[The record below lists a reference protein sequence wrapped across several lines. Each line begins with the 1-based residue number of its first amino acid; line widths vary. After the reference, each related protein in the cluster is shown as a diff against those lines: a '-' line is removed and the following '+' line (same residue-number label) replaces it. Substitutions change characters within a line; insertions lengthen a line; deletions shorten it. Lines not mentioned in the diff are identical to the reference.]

1 MPKIPKYVK
10 TTAKFILSFGILA
23 FVFYKIDLDELMR
36 VFLRVQLLY
45 LIPAALFFILSK
57 LVAAYRLN
65 LFLGRTGIKIS
76 NNYNTR
82 LYLLGMFYNLFLPG
96 GIGGDG
102 YKIFLLNRRF
112 KIKAKKIFWAILLD
126 RVMGM
131 LALFCL
137 AAILG
142 GFIPAL
148 GVYRNYIWILAP
160 LGVMAY
166 FIFIRYLFGYF
177 SGIFLVTLGQSFLV
191 QTAQVVSAVF
201 ILLSVRVGTD
211 LVGYIFVF
219 LLSSI
224 VAAFPITIGGI
235 GSREVTF
242 LFGAEMMQLDISNS
256 IALSLLFYIIT
267 ALVSLSG
274 IYFSIRTDKLDPG
287 VGSNFDKKLKND

>member
-23 FVFYKIDLDELMR
+23 FVLYKIDLDELVR
-36 VFLRVQLLY
+36 VFVRVQPLY

-57 LVAAYRLN
+57 LIAAYRLN
-65 LFLGRTGIKIS
+65 LFLGRTGVEIS
-76 NNYNTR
+76 NSYNIR

-112 KIKAKKIFWAILLD
+112 KVKAKKIFWAILLD

-148 GVYRNYIWILAP
+148 GVYRNYVWILAP
-160 LGVMAY
+160 LGVTAY

-177 SGIFLVTLGQSFLV
+177 SGIFLITLGQSFLV

-201 ILLSVRVGTD
+201 ILLSIRVGTD
-211 LVGYIFVF
+211 LAGYIFVF

-224 VAAFPITIGGI
+224 VAAFPVTIGGI

-242 LFGAEMMQLDISNS
+242 LFGAEMMHLDISNS

-274 IYFSIRTDKLDPG
+274 IYFSIRTDKLDAG
-287 VGSNFDKKLKND
+287 GSTNFGKKLKND